1 MEEQTHD
8 IGPWY
13 HQKWLWFVLAP
24 LIAVVIYA
32 SIFMYIAIT
41 TSDGIVKDDY
51 YKVARGTSV
60 DNSRVMAAAQRGI
73 EGELLVDALT
83 GDLRIQL
90 KSNTALPEQL
100 TLDLVHPSHQKYD
113 QTITLRSVNGQGVY
127 LGSLQAHI
135 DGKRYLMLSDD
146 SAEWLIKADL
156 LPPYDQRTFKLGAQ
170 Q

>member
-51 YKVARGTSV
+51 YKIARGTSV
-60 DNSRVMAAAQRGI
+60 DTSRVEAAAKRGLQ
-73 EGELLVDALT
+73 GELLVDALT
-83 GDLRIQL
+83 GDLRVQL
-90 KSNTALPEQL
+90 RSNGALPSEL
-100 TLDLVHPSHQKYD
+100 ILDLVHPSHQKYD
-113 QTITLRSVNGQGVY
+113 QTITLRSVNGEGVY
-127 LGSLQAHI
+127 LGSLQAVLE
-135 DGKRYLMLSDD
+135 GKRYLMLSDA
-146 SAEWLIKADL
+146 SEEWLIKADL
-156 LPPYDQRTFKLGAQ
+156 LPPYDQQSFKLGAE
-170 Q
+170 

>member
-1 MEEQTHD
+1 MDNQTQD

-51 YKVARGTSV
+51 YRVARGTNI
-60 DNSRVMAAAQRGI
+60 DTSRIAVATERAI
-73 EGELLVDALT
+73 KGELLVDALT
-83 GDLRIQL
+83 GDLRLSISSSQ
-90 KSNTALPEQL
+90 KLPTEL

-113 QTITLRSVNGQGVY
+113 QSIRLRSVNGAGVY
-127 LGSLQAHI
+127 LGSLQANLE
-135 DGKRYLMLSDD
+135 GKRYLMLSDT
-146 SAEWLIKADL
+146 SGEWLIKADL
-156 LPPYDQRTFKLGAQ
+156 LPPYDQRIFALGAQ
-170 Q
+170 

>member
-1 MEEQTHD
+1 MDNQTQD

-51 YKVARGTSV
+51 YRVARGTNV
-60 DNSRVMAAAQRGI
+60 DTSRIAVATERAI
-73 EGELLVDALT
+73 KGELLVDALT
-83 GDLRIQL
+83 GDLRLSIS
-90 KSNTALPEQL
+90 SNQELPTEL

-113 QTITLRSVNGQGVY
+113 QSIRLRSVNGAGVY
-127 LGSLQAHI
+127 LGSLQANLE
-135 DGKRYLMLSDD
+135 GKRYLMLSDT
-146 SAEWLIKADL
+146 SGEWLIKADL
-156 LPPYDQRTFKLGAQ
+156 LPPYDQRIFALGAQ
-170 Q
+170 

>member
-8 IGPWY
+8 IGQWY

-51 YKVARGTSV
+51 YKIARGTNV
-60 DNSRVMAAAQRGI
+60 DLSRVSAASDRGI
-73 EGELLVDALT
+73 KGELLVDSLT
-83 GDLRIQL
+83 GDLRL
-90 KSNTALPEQL
+90 ALSSNVAMPNEL

-127 LGSLQAHI
+127 LGSLQANLE
-135 DGKRYLMLSDD
+135 GKRYLMLSDK
-146 SAEWLIKADL
+146 SGEWLIKADL
-156 LPPYDQRTFKLGAQ
+156 LPPYDQRSFALGAQ
-170 Q
+170 